1 MSPAF
6 GTYGLSYVQ
15 KRRLRPTQRISLHER
30 TSTVHIFEIFLRWV
44 RRPMQQITPKLS
56 NIVKTSRRNIGLC
69 FPQSM
74 RLFIRP
80 EMEEPSRF
88 QKRLN
93 MARWRILMLPE
104 ISTQTPTI
112 RRLEL
117 LYIRIRP
124 ISLGHRR
131 SRFPSDSQPKGFRS
145 ACKSPDMRLANQSCA
160 RSVMPTRRQP
170 DGTRSTRMSSCGGGF
185 TLV

>member
-1 MSPAF
+1 MSQAF
-6 GTYGLSYVQ
+6 GTYGLSYAQ
-15 KRRLRPTQRISLHER
+15 KRRLPPTQRISLRAR
-30 TSTVHIFEIFLRWV
+30 TSTVRIFEIFLRWV
-44 RRPMQQITPKLS
+44 RRPMQQITLKPF
-56 NIVKTSRRNIGLC
+56 NIEKTSRRNIVLC

-74 RLFIRP
+74 HLSIQP
-80 EMEEPSRF
+80 EMEGPSRF
-88 QKRLN
+88 QKQLN
-93 MARWRILMLPE
+93 TARWRISTLLE
-104 ISTQTPTI
+104 ISTQTRTPP
-112 RRLEL
+112 RSEQ